1 MSILWPIFMLK
12 KKCRIERRNSRQSS
26 PNGDNQ
32 MAGMDLQKMNVK
44 ADGGEYLENNQ
55 QLQFPP
61 PGCQLDPPP
70 FDPVGIDPVQF
81 DYSNQMGL
89 PSSMDSPNFN
99 MDYTQV
105 GPSAM
110 LLVSN
115 TSKLVPGD
123 LDDKCFWNFLWNFVW
138 WYLIINCILSNPFP
152 NFFGLHI
159 ILL

>member
-1 MSILWPIFMLK
+1 
-12 KKCRIERRNSRQSS
+12 
-26 PNGDNQ
+26 

-105 GPSAM
+105 SPSAM
-110 LLVSN
+110 LFISN
-115 TSKLVPGD
+115 TSKLVPREPN
-123 LDDKCFWNFLWNFVW
+123 DKCLLSFLWNFVW
-138 WYLIINCILSNPFP
+138 WYLIKNCILSNPFP
-152 NFFGLHI
+152 NFFGLLV